1 MLKRNNALSVVI
13 GLILCGLSGFAQQDL
28 NNNNTTSPFSRFGL
42 GVLSHYGYGRTSA
55 MGGASLGSR
64 HEVQTNSSNPASYNA
79 IDSLSFVFDFGL
91 DGTISK
97 YKSNSGTMKAKDIN
111 FRYLSLSFP
120 INKWIG
126 AAMGLQP
133 YSDMG
138 YEEIFNQEVTGV
150 GTVYH
155 NYTGEGSSTKSFFGL
170 SVMPIKGLSLGAN
183 LNYIFG
189 RLNQNTVVTYS
200 DATLYYLSRV
210 ESTRLSDFTL
220 SYGLQY
226 DYELKKN
233 QFLTLGITFENQSN
247 LNALHSLFTYKSMS
261 NGTTVVSTVVGGD
274 SIPERKGIII
284 LPSTFGVGLSY
295 NKLNKLEINADY
307 YYAGWSK
314 STFFGSTDQLLTNLS
329 RISAGFEYTPEA
341 YSIRSYVK
349 RIKYRAGLHFENSYL
364 QLADPK
370 STDANAAKHQIKE
383 FGVSFGAGIPFPK
396 SKSTANLAVEL
407 GKQGT
412 TDYNLAKNN
421 YMKLSV
427 YLNLYDYWFVKRK
440 FD

>member
-1 MLKRNNALSVVI
+1 MI
-13 GLILCGLSGFAQQDL
+13 GLILCGLSGFAQQDF

-42 GVLSHYGYGRTSA
+42 GVLSHYSYGRTSA

-64 HEVQTNSSNPASYNA
+64 HEVQTNSSNPASYNS

-97 YKSNSGTMKAKDIN
+97 YKSNSGTMKATDIN
-111 FRYLSLSFP
+111 FRYFSLSFP
-120 INKWIG
+120 VNKWIG

-133 YSDMG
+133 FSDMG
-138 YEEIFNQEVTGV
+138 YEEVFNEAITDI

-189 RLNQNTVVTYS
+189 RLNQNSVVTYS
-200 DATLYYLSRV
+200 DATLYYLSRR

-233 QFLTLGITFENQSN
+233 QFLTLGVTFETQSN
-247 LNALHSLFTYKSMS
+247 LSAFHSLYTYKALTY
-261 NGTTVVSTVVGGD
+261 GTSASTAAID
-274 SIPERKGIII
+274 SIPESKANIV
-284 LPSTFGVGLSY
+284 LPSTVGVGLSY

-314 STFFGSTDQLLTNLS
+314 STFFGSSDQLLTDQS

-341 YSIRSYVK
+341 FSIRSYVK
-349 RIKYRAGLHFENSYL
+349 RIKYRAGFHFENSYL

-383 FGVSFGAGIPFPK
+383 FGVSFGAGLPFPK
-396 SKSTANLAVEL
+396 SKSTANFAFEF